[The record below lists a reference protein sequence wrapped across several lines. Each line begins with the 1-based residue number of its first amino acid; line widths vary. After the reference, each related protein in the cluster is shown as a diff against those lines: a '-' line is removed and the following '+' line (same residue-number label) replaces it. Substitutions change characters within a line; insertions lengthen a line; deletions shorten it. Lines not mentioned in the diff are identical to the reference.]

1 LIVFIDSFIIF
12 FIDSFIMSNIYQR
25 HRRRV
30 YKTEMNYMKAIC
42 GVYSSSILCRPTCNI
57 LYNFYFKE
65 EEDELVKILKTPIY
79 INSRYVKN
87 DKGCTEG
94 FRKYY
99 ENLLKGDSKSI
110 LKESCVKVLVF
121 INKKNLK
128 VFLGY
133 APKCGLYFIIKSPLL
148 EDDVVLPC
156 NDADLLEQIEEL
168 KDEVAFVNCEWDKC
182 REKNLELLQSISRI
196 KKGMI
201 YRTGENTQ
209 RVGVSRYDVM
219 IDSLTKIDEN
229 GNEVVNC

>member
-1 LIVFIDSFIIF
+1 
-12 FIDSFIMSNIYQR
+12 MSNIYQS
-25 HRRRV
+25 HRRKV
-30 YKTEMNYMKAIC
+30 YKGSVDYIKTRRGA
-42 GVYSSSILCRPTCNI
+42 YSSSILCKPKCNI
-57 LYNFYFKE
+57 LYNIHYKKGVGAVE
-65 EEDELVKILKTPIY
+65 RILQTPIY
-79 INSRYVKN
+79 INSGYVKN

-94 FRKYY
+94 FNKYY
-99 ENLLKGDSKSI
+99 ESLLKGGSKSI
-110 LKESCVKVLVF
+110 LRESCVKVLVF

-133 APKCGLYFIIKSPLL
+133 SPKCGLYFIIKSTLL

-156 NDADLLEQIEEL
+156 NDTGLLDQIEEL

-182 REKNLELLQSISRI
+182 REKNLELLQIISKI

-201 YRTGENTQ
+201 YRTGENIQ

-219 IDSLTKIDEN
+219 IDSFTKTDEN

>member
-1 LIVFIDSFIIF
+1 
-12 FIDSFIMSNIYQR
+12 
-25 HRRRV
+25 
-30 YKTEMNYMKAIC
+30 MKAIC
-42 GVYSSSILCRPTCNI
+42 GVYSSSILCRPSCNI

-156 NDADLLEQIEEL
+156 NDADLLEQIENL
-168 KDEVAFVNCEWDKC
+168 KEENKLC
-182 REKNLELLQSISRI
+182 RSQVEHLQKLLSNV
-196 KKGMI
+196 KKGDSYVGNARLYEEI
-201 YRTGENTQ
+201 
-209 RVGVSRYDVM
+209 GVSRLM
-219 IDSLTKIDEN
+219 FI
-229 GNEVVNC
+229 